1 MIARGSIYV
10 WLIIVII
17 IIIIVVSIGGIDRLG
32 LNLRLRISFGG
43 GD

>member
-10 WLIIVII
+10 WLIIVISN
-17 IIIIVVSIGGIDRLG
+17 IVVSIGGIDRLG

>member
-10 WLIIVII
+10 WLIIV

>member
-17 IIIIVVSIGGIDRLG
+17 NIVVSIEGIDRLG

>member
-17 IIIIVVSIGGIDRLG
+17 NIVVSIGGIDRLG

>member
-10 WLIIVII
+10 WLIIVI